1 MKLTEDIYAY
11 EWTDPFE
18 NNCNSFYIGGDVG
31 ALVDPGLKMFVPDL
45 LAKMEKD
52 GIARSDIKYVINT
65 HSHPDHFEG
74 SEDFAG
80 DTGVEIA
87 LHEKEMEFFDEIGGD
102 MYRLFGLNAPEVKID
117 LVLKEGNLELGGES
131 FEVYLVPG
139 HSPGSIAL
147 YWPAR
152 KALFPGDVIFVQN
165 VGRSDFPG
173 GNSSLL
179 KESILKL
186 SKLDVDYFMPGHI
199 GILKGNAG
207 VKDNFRFVMERVFPY
222 L

>member
-1 MKLTEDIYAY
+1 MKLAEDIYAY
-11 EWTDPFE
+11 EWTSPFE

-31 ALVDPGLKMFVPDL
+31 ALIDPGLTMFLPEL
-45 LAKMEKD
+45 LTKMEKD
-52 GIARSDIKYVINT
+52 GIKRSDIKYVINT

-74 SEDFAG
+74 SEEFNG
-80 DTGVEIA
+80 DDGVQVA
-87 LHEKEMEFFDEIGGD
+87 LHEKEKEFYDDVGGD
-102 MYRLFGLNAPEVKID
+102 MYRLFGRNEPNVTID
-117 LVLKEGNLELGGES
+117 LVLKEGPLEMGGES

-173 GNSSLL
+173 GDSKLL

-199 GILKGNAG
+199 GILAGNAG
-207 VKDNFRFVMERVFPY
+207 VKDNFRFVIERVFPY